1 MSSIRSAGAAGIA
14 VAYYEELRRH
24 VRRRVRD
31 ESSVEDLVQ
40 DVCVR
45 LAGVDLRKVDSPKAF
60 LFRMATNL
68 VIDHRRRQRVRDQT
82 VIEIDPEFEGVDDNP
97 DAERRLAAKQRL
109 ELLKRAVDELPPRC
123 RECFVLRRF
132 DNLEPDEI
140 ARRMGVSRNM
150 VEKHLRFAVAHC
162 AERLRELN

>member
-40 DVCVR
+40 DICVR

-68 VIDHRRRQRVRDQT
+68 VIDNRRRQRVRDQT

-97 DAERRLAAKQRL
+97 CDPAWN
-109 ELLKRAVDELPPRC
+109 
-123 RECFVLRRF
+123 F
-132 DNLEPDEI
+132 DPVMRGI
-140 ARRMGVSRNM
+140 GVQ
-150 VEKHLRFAVAHC
+150 F
-162 AERLRELN
+162 